1 MKSVLIMGAS
11 RGIGL
16 AAVKRSL
23 AIGHR
28 VRAFARS
35 AGQITVENP
44 NLEKRAGNALDP
56 KDVAAALDGVDVVI
70 QALGIAAGPS
80 MVLGP
85 VDLFSG
91 ATRILIPAMEQA
103 NVRRLI
109 CVTGFGAGDS
119 RDHIG
124 CLQRIPFQ
132 IVFGRAYGDKD
143 VQERLIRESTLDWVI
158 ARPGVLTNGTE
169 TDRYQVLSEPQQ
181 WRNGIISRAD
191 VADFLVRQVED
202 DSYLGKTPVL
212 VN

>member
-16 AAVKRSL
+16 AAVKQSL
-23 AIGHR
+23 ASGHR

-35 AGQITVENP
+35 AGRIAVDDP
-44 NLEKRAGNALDP
+44 NLEKFSGNALDA
-56 KDVAAALDGVDVVI
+56 KDVSAALEGADVVI

-80 MVLGP
+80 MILGP

-91 ATRILIPAMEQA
+91 ATRILIPAMEEA

-124 CLQRIPFQ
+124 CIQRIPFK

-143 VQERLIRESTLDWVI
+143 IQERLIRESKLDWVI
-158 ARPGVLTNGTE
+158 ARPGVLTNGPE
-169 TDRYQVLSEPQQ
+169 TGQYQVLTEPRQ
-181 WRNGIISRAD
+181 WRNGIISRSD
-191 VADFLVRQVED
+191 VADFLVRQIED
-202 DSYLGKTPVL
+202 DSNLGKTPVL
-212 VN
+212 VI